1 MSKTQSH
8 AFTRPSSNYSILFPR
23 FKKKKEKSWYHLHYL
38 RSLIF
43 VPKSSTT
50 RRLLGLAN
58 SDCPISHTEVG
69 RNGPLTTNA
78 TGSTSLGAG
87 QALENTDLKHT
98 DNLVDLASQR
108 TNRPHTILAITIL
121 ASLEIGLDQQRLEGS
136 IDNEEA
142 LIGLEGTFLGARG
155 SPDGGVD
162 TAEFLQLEDNAVG
175 GDRGD
180 LNRD

>member
-1 MSKTQSH
+1 M
-8 AFTRPSSNYSILFPR
+8 
-23 FKKKKEKSWYHLHYL
+23 
-38 RSLIF
+38 F
-43 VPKSSTT
+43 VPQSPTT
-50 RRLLGLAN
+50 RRLLSLAN

-69 RNGPLTTNA
+69 CNGPLATNA
-78 TGSTSLGAG
+78 TGSSSLGAG

-98 DNLVDLASQR
+98 DNLLDLASQH

-121 ASLEIGLDQQRLEGS
+121 ASVKIGLDQQRLEGS

-142 LIGLEGTFLGARG
+142 LVGLEGTFLGARG
-155 SPDGGVD
+155 RPDGGVD

-180 LNRD
+180 LDGD